1 MIILSDE
8 EGRPLGEAL
17 VELASEHA
25 QQQAMQS
32 RHKATMGGRYVELYA
47 SSQAVFDQV
56 RPTAPHVPSWPQA
69 EAVMFAVLLR
79 RRAAASACKP
89 VRRRRRGAM
98 A

>member
-47 SSQAVFDQV
+47 SSKAVFDQV
-56 RPTAPHVPSWPQA
+56 RPTAPQAPSWPQA
-69 EAVMFAVLLR
+69 EAVMFAVLWR
-79 RRAAASACKP
+79 GCAAGSACKP
-89 VRRRRRGAM
+89 ARHRRGGAM

>member
-47 SSQAVFDQV
+47 SSKAVFDQA
-56 RPTAPHVPSWPQA
+56 RPARV
-69 EAVMFAVLLR
+69 
-79 RRAAASACKP
+79 
-89 VRRRRRGAM
+89 
-98 A
+98 